1 MITEVKISRMRRGVM
16 QKDLAAKM
24 GVTGGYLSL
33 IESRKVKAP
42 AQRQRQ
48 IAGFL
53 DGCESDFF
61 DAETG
66 LAK

>member
-42 AQRQRQ
+42 AQRQQQ
-48 IAGFL
+48 IAGL
-53 DGCESDFF
+53 LGKQESDFF
-61 DAETG
+61 GEDGYAI
-66 LAK
+66 